1 MTERQGPAPRRAS
14 LFIGTDGAGSMRRGA
29 SSDGKPAKIR
39 VVAKPWRPC
48 SRMTSWIYD
57 RHASLLKRYL

>member
-1 MTERQGPAPRRAS
+1 L
-14 LFIGTDGAGSMRRGA
+14 LFFGTTGGGSMRRGA
-29 SSDGKPAKIR
+29 NSDRKPAKTGA
-39 VVAKPWRPC
+39 VAKPWRRC